1 MPNISK
7 ILVKGIEYDVEDET
21 AREILDAHQ
30 VVIDS
35 MPTFYLDGTTLT
47 IVAPENDQGVIK

>member
-35 MPTFYLDGTTLT
+35 MPTFYPRRSMRT
-47 IVAPENDQGVIK
+47 IHSRSMCSTM

>member
-47 IVAPENDQGVIK
+47 IVAPEND